1 MRKVLL
7 HSKKAPGCMA
17 GASLKDSVLPAR
29 LAPPVPTTAR
39 AAGPVAATAA
49 TVTSATSPVAA
60 PSGTVTAAA
69 RTRLTRPG
77 FVHGESS
84 AADIGPVERF
94 DCFVRFGR
102 VYHFHK
108 RKSTGLSRIPIL
120 HNLNPV
126 NLPVGRKRG
135 IEILLSRLERDVPD
149 IYILQV
155 VLLKLLLRL
164 KHEAG

>member
-1 MRKVLL
+1 
-7 HSKKAPGCMA
+7 MA
-17 GASLKDSVLPAR
+17 GASLKHSVLPAR

-39 AAGPVAATAA
+39 AAGPVAAPSATA
-49 TVTSATSPVAA
+49 VTSAASPVAA
-60 PSGTVTAAA
+60 PSATVTAAA

-94 DCFVRFGR
+94 DRFVRFGR

-155 VLLKLLLRL
+155 VLLKLLRRV